1 MNRLAPPV
9 GAPYGMPLKT
19 LIPAST
25 APRTLPEFVSTGA
38 VNAAF
43 AVGISIGMR
52 SLLGWPL
59 QCDPAGAIA
68 PASLASTGLALV
80 SIIMRGVLAIIG
92 NLTHWLH

>member
-52 SLLGWPL
+52 GLLGWPL
-59 QCDPAGAIA
+59 QFDAAGAIA
-68 PASLASTGLALV
+68 PASLASTVPSSV
-80 SIIMRGVLAIIG
+80 SITMRRVRAVIG